1 MLFAVLLFDLF
12 DWVCDCIGIGVD
24 IGMGISVV
32 YVIRVSMCFRC
43 RPCRFRLVIGWK
55 RVSKINSFT
64 ENKEKERGEKRREG
78 YRRGKKGI
86 EEERRGERWGRVYTL
101 QVSREGGTG
110 KER

>member
-55 RVSKINSFT
+55 RVSKINLIHS
-64 ENKEKERGEKRREG
+64 RRI
-78 YRRGKKGI
+78 RGKKEERRREKGIDI
-86 EEERRGERWGRVYTL
+86 EEERRV
-101 QVSREGGTG
+101 
-110 KER
+110 